1 MTSSSKTVRDF
12 SSLLHLLLYY
22 AHVLCA
28 ALKRSSRF
36 MDEILF
42 ILDRNFPVTRGA
54 FLFFLLSL
62 SLSLERRVSEGK

>member
-1 MTSSSKTVRDF
+1 
-12 SSLLHLLLYY
+12 
-22 AHVLCA
+22 
-28 ALKRSSRF
+28 

-62 SLSLERRVSEGK
+62 SVSLSNGGVSEGKRARQSARTVAFVPFLRESERSFQSNALVLYY